1 MKASIKAAWI
11 TGLLGLAGTVSAAII
26 GNSIGKS
33 TEQRNIQNQMN
44 EVMGDMVNV
53 IGDGNNVTINDI
65 KEVLEDYLDLKTQNE
80 SLLAQNTKY
89 FDDLTKANKEIDQLH
104 MLSSEEP
111 SINFTNLAMSIDG
124 EDMLVNQNNSMVTIN
139 GRDYMSKELFEKII
153 PDNKSITIKNDMLI
167 IGRNIAE
174 QASLFNQWIVDQSSC
189 SHDETYTDS
198 FGHTYSNSISLRENG
213 SHIIFNLDNKYK
225 YLKLGYAADENT
237 NLNEVGTIIVKA
249 DDNIV
254 YTSSEIAKTN
264 DFNEIMDIDIKNCSL
279 LKLEYSITNSWHPCI
294 ISDAVVYN

>member
-1 MKASIKAAWI
+1 MKASIKVAWI

-124 EDMLVNQNNSMVTIN
+124 EDMPVNQNNSMVTIN

-174 QASLFNQWIVDQSSC
+174 QASLFNQWL
-189 SHDETYTDS
+189 
-198 FGHTYSNSISLRENG
+198 SLI
-213 SHIIFNLDNKYK
+213 HI
-225 YLKLGYAADENT
+225 
-237 NLNEVGTIIVKA
+237 
-249 DDNIV
+249 
-254 YTSSEIAKTN
+254 
-264 DFNEIMDIDIKNCSL
+264 
-279 LKLEYSITNSWHPCI
+279 
-294 ISDAVVYN
+294 